1 MNTVTDQL
9 LNRGA
14 DMRRQD
20 DDKIP
25 ETTEMTKRWP
35 NADQTLTNSAVTSS
49 ELWQA
54 QNCDTISLFDNLF

>member
-25 ETTEMTKRWP
+25 ETTEMTKR
-35 NADQTLTNSAVTSS
+35 
-49 ELWQA
+49 
-54 QNCDTISLFDNLF
+54 